1 MLLWRFLLDL
11 QAAQVRAERVTVSS
25 SVDEQEESLV
35 FARIVGSISAT
46 IGPHDG
52 GIDECI
58 EEEDVTDGAD

>member
-1 MLLWRFLLDL
+1 M
-11 QAAQVRAERVTVSS
+11 RAESGLSS
-25 SVDEQEESLV
+25 SIDGQEASLV
-35 FARIVGSISAT
+35 FARVVGSISAT